1 VSGDD
6 QARELLVDA
15 IDTHVHSAPDV
26 VPRRLDDREV
36 AEQAAA
42 AGMRAVVLKSHHTA
56 TGDRA
61 QLAESALGG
70 RIAVRG
76 GVALDDAVGGLN
88 AAAVETSARLGGVI
102 VWLPTTCSSTF
113 LSWSATNASGH
124 PFGEAPQG
132 IELLDEDGQ
141 PLPRL
146 LEVLDAV
153 AAHRQILATGHLGAE
168 EILVVVAEAQAR
180 GVDRIVVTH
189 PEHPYVGLSHGAQR
203 ELAAKGVWFE
213 RCYLAYPSQVG
224 TAEPVAAAIA
234 AVGAASTVLATDF
247 GQARNPPPV
256 EGYAAFLRDLLE
268 LGVSPADLRRMSATN
283 PAALLEL
290 SAA

>member
-1 VSGDD
+1 VNSGEE
-6 QARELLVDA
+6 ARELLVGA
-15 IDTHVHSAPDV
+15 VDTHVHTAPDV
-26 VPRRLDDREV
+26 VPRRLDDRET

-61 QLAESALGG
+61 QLAERALSG

-113 LSWSATNASGH
+113 LRWSAAHAAGH
-124 PFGEAPQG
+124 PFGEAPRG
-132 IELLDEDGQ
+132 IEVLGEGGR
-141 PLPRL
+141 PLPAL
-146 LEVLDAV
+146 HEVLDAV
-153 AAHRQILATGHLGAE
+153 AAHRQILATGHLGAA
-168 EILVVVAEAQAR
+168 EIQVVVREARAR
-180 GVDRIVVTH
+180 GIERIVVTH
-189 PEHPYVGLSHGAQR
+189 PEHPYVGLSDAAQR
-203 ELAAKGVWFE
+203 ELARAGVWFE

-224 TAEPVAAAIA
+224 TAGPVAAAID
-234 AVGAASTVLATDF
+234 AVGAGSTLLATDF

-256 EGYAAFLRDLLE
+256 QAYEAFLRDLLE
-268 LGVSPADLRRMSATN
+268 LGISAADLSLMSAAN

-290 SAA
+290 

>member
-1 VSGDD
+1 MNSDE
-6 QARELLVDA
+6 QARELLVGA
-15 IDTHVHSAPDV
+15 VDTHVHTAPDV
-26 VPRRLDDREV
+26 VPRRLHDREA

-42 AGMRAVVLKSHHTA
+42 AGMRAMVLKSHHTA

-61 QLAESALGG
+61 QLAERALGG

-76 GVALDDAVGGLN
+76 GIALDDAVGGLN

-113 LSWSATNASGH
+113 LRWSAANASGH
-124 PFGEAPQG
+124 PFGEAPRG
-132 IELLDEDGQ
+132 IEILDGEGR
-141 PLPRL
+141 PLPAL

-153 AAHRQILATGHLGAE
+153 AAQRQILATGHLGAE
-168 EILVVVAEAQAR
+168 EIQVVVAEGLAR
-180 GVDRIVVTH
+180 GLDRIVVTH
-189 PEHPYVGLSHGAQR
+189 PEHPYVGLSHAAQR
-203 ELAAKGVWFE
+203 ELADKGVWFE

-224 TAEPVAAAIA
+224 TAEPVAAAIG
-234 AVGAASTVLATDF
+234 AVGAWSTLLATDF

-256 EGYAAFLRDLLE
+256 QAYEAFLRDLLE
-268 LGVSPADLRRMSATN
+268 LGLAVADLRLMSATN

-290 SAA
+290 